1 VLGAHVGVR
10 RRSNSNGALA
20 KSRILRTVP
29 ASQAVLSTYADYH
42 VERIEILGDA
52 DCDMVFVN
60 LYEPLG
66 APMTIVR
73 KTVL

>member
-1 VLGAHVGVR
+1 MERSSISLAGLPRFKHFVEARCWALTFGVR

-42 VERIEILGDA
+42 SNA
-52 DCDMVFVN
+52 
-60 LYEPLG
+60 
-66 APMTIVR
+66 
-73 KTVL
+73 